1 MYILFP
7 LVLIKIPILLQSIE
21 KELLERLKNGVYGD
35 LHKDIYNYPFDKYQ
49 KVLEGEELNTERE
62 EEEEE
67 EDYEVFLYNLI
78 IAFF

>member
-49 KVLEGEELNTERE
+49 KVLEREEVNTE
-62 EEEEE
+62 EEEEKE